1 VRTWVDCPRYLE
13 DVLTALD
20 ANRVH
25 WAFYSF
31 REDTWP
37 GMDYELGAD
46 KVPWQYWDAVEKGE
60 PYDLPRKPNPV
71 FEPIRRRL
79 MLSAQKPR

>member
-1 VRTWVDCPRYLE
+1 MSRNTVIKSCFQLVPELWFHAHVRLFDYR
-13 DVLTALD
+13 
-20 ANRVH
+20 
-25 WAFYSF
+25 
-31 REDTWP
+31 

-60 PYDLPRKPNPV
+60 PYELPRKPNPV

-79 MLSAQKPR
+79 SLSAKQPR